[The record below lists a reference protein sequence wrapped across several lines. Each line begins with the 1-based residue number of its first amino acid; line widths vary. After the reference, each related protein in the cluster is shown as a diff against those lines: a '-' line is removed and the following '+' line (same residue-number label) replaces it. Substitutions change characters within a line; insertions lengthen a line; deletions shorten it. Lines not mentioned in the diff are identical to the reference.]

1 MGEPANIT
9 LPPASGLKRRVRFA
23 GLSAI
28 LIVVGLVSVVL
39 LNVLATKFNLRLDVT
54 ATKEQELAPRTKRL
68 LDTLNGPHKIVI
80 ATRLPGVDRRVR
92 ERVLDLL
99 AEMQR
104 ATPKLTTSVIDT
116 SSPAG
121 LEEYRTLVRDLVQ
134 RDQDRL
140 RQQRDTIELAV
151 TNLNSLAVYLDQS
164 LSPSLQGV
172 QEAISPATNTGLQ
185 NRQFFEQTAAAAR
198 INARELRRAAQRAS
212 EQLGEKIEDVS
223 VPATDKAA
231 AILVEAMSPVAEQL
245 ASLAKEIKKF
255 VDAGGSDTAVDGAR
269 SLVSELEK
277 RRDGAAII
285 ADPLARMTRLDVL
298 RVIDAL
304 RSASAALVIGP
315 AESGL
320 TAIDVNDLF
329 PSTAWLDA
337 TRLTSI
343 DLGRRAEELLSTA
356 IASLSGSPK
365 PIVVFVHG
373 ETRPFLERT
382 PVIADLAR
390 QLRMRGMDIIEWAP
404 LADAEAPGLAR
415 LNADPTKKRPV
426 VYVTISPDS
435 TQAAAGP
442 GEPTGIQRASALG
455 QALSKLADRGEN
467 LLVSLNPSIAPTY
480 GDPDPTTTFLKRW
493 GIEPITGQTILR
505 EQASTD
511 TPSGRFVSTD
521 FVIQPAEETGH
532 LISGAIRGLP
542 TAFIWPIQLNE
553 GDVQGG
559 GRVTRTDL
567 YTIAPDE
574 RTWGE
579 SQWMEYW
586 RTKADLRS
594 QVPKPPS
601 FDAGR
606 DTRAPQTLPGAK
618 PRPWVVACAAERFE
632 GTSKQRVV
640 VVGTNGWF
648 LDRVTG
654 RMAQVNG
661 RPTVINPGNLELF
674 EASVSWLAGLDEFIA
689 QSPSAGTLSI
699 VGKIDDGRLMTLRVA
714 LIAGLPLAVLA
725 LGALYRLIRG

>member
-1 MGEPANIT
+1 MAELADNT

-23 GLSAI
+23 GLSLI
-28 LIVVGLVSVVL
+28 LVLVGAVSVAL
-39 LNVLATKFNLRLDVT
+39 LNVLASRFSYRLDVT
-54 ATKEQELAPRTKRL
+54 ATKEQELAPRTKRM
-68 LDTLNGPHKIVI
+68 LDGLKGPHKIVI

-92 ERVLDLL
+92 ERVMDLL

-104 ATPKLTTSVIDT
+104 ATPNLTTSVIDT
-116 SSPAG
+116 SSPVG
-121 LEEYRTLVRDLVQ
+121 LDEYRALVRDLVQ
-134 RDQDRL
+134 RDQERL
-140 RQQRDTIELAV
+140 RQQRDTIDLAI
-151 TNLNSLAVYLDQS
+151 TNINSLAVYLDQS

-172 QEAISPATNTGLQ
+172 QEAISPATTTGLQ

-198 INARELRRAAQRAS
+198 INARELRRAAQKAS
-212 EQLGEKIEDVS
+212 EQLNEKVEDIV

-231 AILVEAMSPVAEQL
+231 GIISETMSPVADQL
-245 ASLAKEIKKF
+245 SSLAKEVKRF
-255 VDAGGSDTAVDGAR
+255 VDAGGSDPSVDAAR
-269 SLVSELEK
+269 PLVAELEK

-285 ADPLARMTRLDVL
+285 ADPLARLPRLDVL

-315 AESGL
+315 AEAGL

-329 PSTAWLDA
+329 PSSAWLDA

-373 ETRPFLERT
+373 ETRPFLERAGL
-382 PVIADLAR
+382 ISDLSR

-415 LNADPTKKRPV
+415 LNSDPTKKRPV
-426 VYVTISPDS
+426 VYVTISADS
-435 TQAAAGP
+435 TQTTAAP

-455 QALSKLADRGEN
+455 QVLSKLAERGEN
-467 LLVSLNPSIAPTY
+467 ILMSLNPSIAPTY

-493 GIEPITGQTILR
+493 GIEPISGQSILR
-505 EQASTD
+505 EQASTE
-511 TPSGRFVSTD
+511 TPSGRIVATD
-521 FVIQPAEETGH
+521 FVIQPVEETGH

-542 TAFIWPIQLNE
+542 AAFIWPIQLNE

-574 RTWGE
+574 KTWGE

-586 RTKADLRS
+586 RTKPELRL
-594 QVPKPPS
+594 QTPKPPA

-606 DTRAPQTLPGAK
+606 DTRAPQTLPGGK
-618 PRPWVVACAAERFE
+618 PRPWVVACAAERYE
-632 GTSKQRVV
+632 NGGKQRVV

-689 QSPSAGTLSI
+689 QSPTASTLS
-699 VGKIDDGRLMTLRVA
+699 VVTKIEDRSLTILRVA
-714 LIAGLPLAVLA
+714 LIVGMPLVVLV
-725 LGALYRLIRG
+725 LGAFYRLIRG

>member
-1 MGEPANIT
+1 MADPAINT

-23 GLSAI
+23 ALSLI
-28 LIVVGLVSVVL
+28 LVLVGAVSVVM
-39 LNVLATKFNLRLDVT
+39 LNVLASTFSVRLDVT

-68 LDTLNGPHKIVI
+68 LDGLKGPHKIVI

-104 ATPKLTTSVIDT
+104 ATPNLTTSVIDT

-140 RQQRDTIELAV
+140 RQQRDTIDLAI
-151 TNLNSLAVYLDQS
+151 TNINSLAVYLDQA
-164 LSPSLQGV
+164 LSPALQGV
-172 QEAISPATNTGLQ
+172 QEAISPATTAGLQ

-198 INARELRRAAQRAS
+198 INARELRRAATRAS
-212 EQLGEKIEDVS
+212 EQLTEKVEDIV

-231 AILVEAMSPVAEQL
+231 SIIVETMAPVADQL
-245 ASLAKEIKKF
+245 AALSKEVKRF
-255 VDAGGSDTAVDGAR
+255 VEAGGSDPSVDLAR
-269 SLVSELEK
+269 PLVGELEK

-285 ADPLARMTRLDVL
+285 ADPLARMPRLDVL

-315 AESGL
+315 EESGL

-329 PSTAWLDA
+329 PSAAWLDA

-356 IASLSGSPK
+356 IASLSGTPK

-373 ETRPFLERT
+373 ETRPFLERAT
-382 PVIADLAR
+382 LITDLSR

-404 LADAEAPGLAR
+404 LADPEAPGLAR
-415 LNADPTKKRPV
+415 LNADPTRKRPV

-435 TQAAAGP
+435 TQAAAP

-455 QALSKLADRGEN
+455 QVLSRLAEQGEN
-467 LLVSLNPSIAPTY
+467 LLVSLNPSVAPTY

-493 GIEPITGQTILR
+493 GIEPITGQCILR
-505 EQASTD
+505 EQASTE

-542 TAFIWPIQLNE
+542 TAFIWPIQLNN
-553 GDVQGG
+553 GDISGG

-567 YTIAPDE
+567 YTITPDE

-586 RTKADLRS
+586 RTRPELRA
-594 QVPKPPS
+594 QLPKPPS

-618 PRPWVVACAAERFE
+618 PHPWVVACAAERFE
-632 GTSKQRVV
+632 GGTKQRVV

-689 QSPSAGTLSI
+689 QSPSARTLS
-699 VGKIDDGRLMTLRVA
+699 VVNKIDDGRLTTLRVA
-714 LIAGLPLAVLA
+714 LIAGMPLVVLV

>member
-1 MGEPANIT
+1 MPGSPEQP

-23 GLSAI
+23 GLSA
-28 LIVVGLVSVVL
+28 LLVLVGAVSVVL
-39 LNVLATKFNLRLDVT
+39 INVLASKFSVRLDVT

-68 LDTLNGPHKIVI
+68 LDGLKGPHKIVI
-80 ATRLPGVDRRVR
+80 ATRLPAVDRRVR

-104 ATPKLTTSVIDT
+104 ATPNLTTSVIDT

-121 LEEYRTLVRDLVQ
+121 IDEYRSLVRDLVQ

-140 RQQRDTIELAV
+140 RQQRDTIDLAI
-151 TNLNSLAVYLDQS
+151 TNINSLAVYLDQA
-164 LSPSLQGV
+164 LSPALQGV
-172 QEAISPATNTGLQ
+172 QEAISPATTTGLQ
-185 NRQFFEQTAAAAR
+185 NRQFFDQTAAAAR
-198 INARELRRAAQRAS
+198 INARELRRAAQKAS
-212 EQLGEKIEDVS
+212 EQLAEKVEDIV

-231 AILVEAMSPVAEQL
+231 AIIVESMAPVADQL
-245 ASLAKEIKKF
+245 ASLAKEVKRF
-255 VDAGGSDTAVDGAR
+255 VDAGGTDPSADAAR
-269 SLVSELEK
+269 PLVSELEK

-285 ADPLARMTRLDVL
+285 ADPLARLPKLDVL

-329 PSTAWLDA
+329 PSSAWLDA

-356 IASLSGSPK
+356 IASLAGTPK

-373 ETRPFLERT
+373 ETRPFLERAGL
-382 PVIADLAR
+382 IADLSR

-415 LNADPTKKRPV
+415 LNADPSKKRPV
-426 VYVTISPDS
+426 VYVTIAPDS
-435 TQAAAGP
+435 TQSAAAP
-442 GEPTGIQRASALG
+442 GEPTGVQRASALG
-455 QALSKLADRGEN
+455 QVLSSLAERGEN
-467 LLVSLNPSIAPTY
+467 LLVSVNPSVAPTY
-480 GDPDPTTTFLKRW
+480 GDPDPTTTCLKHW
-493 GIEPITGQTILR
+493 GVEAITGQAILR
-505 EQASTD
+505 EQASTE

-542 TAFIWPIQLNE
+542 TAFIWPIQLNS
-553 GDVQGG
+553 GDVQGA

-567 YTIAPDE
+567 FTISPDE
-574 RTWGE
+574 KTWGE

-586 RTKADLRS
+586 RTKPELRA
-594 QVPKPPS
+594 QTPKPPA

-606 DTRAPQTLPGAK
+606 DTRAPQALPGAK

-632 GTSKQRVV
+632 GGSKQRVV

-689 QSPSAGTLSI
+689 QSPSASTLS
-699 VGKIDDGRLMTLRVA
+699 VVRKIDDGRLTTLRVA
-714 LIAGLPLAVLA
+714 LIAGMPILVLV